1 MANLLSPFPVL
12 NEKRIQELCYESSE
26 FVFFYKKSG
35 SEVTI
40 GSENDLTDESCFI
53 LKAIEGDDWNHDE
66 YDLCFSRTIK
76 LSNLDSLFGSTGI
89 ACNTAGIGIA
99 VVWTSSDSRQRGVIP
114 VGEFTKKDDD
124 KEFCVKGIFEKGTL
138 RGVVTLKTIFY
149 VKSVGRPLSDESY
162 LANSYGCILGELD
175 SIKIILDGNG
185 SVFPIMTE
193 ENENGPLWRV
203 ICDWTNPLEDNFGD
217 SVRIMLNTKH
227 KCYELLEAE
236 NGDSLLI
243 EILASAMCIV
253 VSKIKDSSF
262 WHNTESGID
271 FSEGSVCA
279 AVHYFV
285 NTLEWDASTP
295 EKLSESIR
303 LNLEGK
309 LYNGI

>member
-1 MANLLSPFPVL
+1 MTNYLSPFPIL
-12 NEKRIQELCYESSE
+12 NEKRIADLCYESQEYS
-26 FVFFYKKSG
+26 FFYKKAS
-35 SEVTI
+35 SELSI
-40 GSENDLTDESCFI
+40 EKEKDLADESCFI
-53 LKAIEGDDWNHDE
+53 LKATEGDDWNHDE
-66 YDLCFSRTIK
+66 YDLCFSRIIK
-76 LSNLDSLFGSTGI
+76 LSNLDSLFGSSGI

-114 VGEFTKKDDD
+114 VGDFTKKDDD
-124 KEFCVKGIFEKGTL
+124 KEFLVRGIFEKGTL
-138 RGVVTLKTIFY
+138 RGVVTLRTVFY
-149 VKSVGRPLSDESY
+149 VKSVGRPLSDETY

-175 SIKIILDGNG
+175 SIRIVLDGNG

-203 ICDWTNPLEDNFGD
+203 ICDWTNPTEDSFGD

-227 KCYELLEAE
+227 KYYELVEAN

-243 EILASAMCIV
+243 EILASAMSIII
-253 VSKIKDSSF
+253 SKIKDSSF
-262 WHNTESGID
+262 WHDTESGIG

-285 NTLEWDASTP
+285 NTLEWDTSTP

-303 LNLEGK
+303 LSLEGK